1 MRKKIVAGN
10 WKMNTTLE
18 EGKQLAGK
26 IVDFV
31 KNNPLEKLNGSPE
44 VMMFAPYTHIATVA
58 EHTEHVKSVSCGA
71 QNCHTEEKG
80 AYTGEI
86 SVSMIKSTGAKNVLI
101 GHSERRQYFA
111 ETNETLAK
119 KVKMALGAALTPV
132 YCCGE
137 VLDERNA
144 DNHFNVV
151 KEQIEK
157 GLFWLEEKEF
167 AKVVIAYEPVWAIGT
182 GVTAS
187 PDQAQEMHAYI
198 RKVIAEKYNQQV
210 ADNTTILYGGS
221 CNAKNAKEL
230 FANPDVDGGL
240 IGGASLKPDDFTAII
255 QSY

>member
-10 WKMNTTLE
+10 WKMNTNLE

-26 IVDFV
+26 IIDFV

-44 VMMFAPYTHIATVA
+44 VMMFVPFTHIAAVA
-58 EHTEHVKSVSCGA
+58 ELAEQAKGVSCGA

-119 KVKMALGAALTPV
+119 KVKIALGADLTPV

-144 DNHFNVV
+144 NNHFNVV

-157 GLFWLEEKEF
+157 GLFWLDEKEF

-187 PDQAQEMHAYI
+187 PDQAQEMHAFI
-198 RKVIAEKYNQQV
+198 RKIIAEKYNQQV
-210 ADNTTILYGGS
+210 ADHTTILYGGS

-240 IGGASLKPDDFTAII
+240 IGGASLKPDDFTTII